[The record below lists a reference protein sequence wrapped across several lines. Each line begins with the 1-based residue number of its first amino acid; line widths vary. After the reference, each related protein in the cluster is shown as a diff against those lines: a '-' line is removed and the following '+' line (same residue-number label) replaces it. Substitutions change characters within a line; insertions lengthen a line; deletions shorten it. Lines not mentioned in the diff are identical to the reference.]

1 MLGVYQGCQRFAC
14 CCEATPLGCFATA
27 RTHRKEKICDN
38 ISKKDFICA
47 KQTGQLPSFLPDW
60 TTNACM
66 ALALPRRGVLAVVGV
81 RFAQKR
87 GLLLFN
93 NFRFFFTLT
102 STSFVFSF
110 SRLELQKLYLEKS
123 EREAATLLNT
133 TKSAACLA
141 TGFTA
146 LVNLLD
152 VCKLIAALLPSS
164 DTLTLPPNNSLG
176 DVKMLEDVSQGDTE
190 VDTQGDI
197 KRKQ

>member
-1 MLGVYQGCQRFAC
+1 M
-14 CCEATPLGCFATA
+14 P
-27 RTHRKEKICDN
+27 K
-38 ISKKDFICA
+38 
-47 KQTGQLPSFLPDW
+47 
-60 TTNACM
+60 
-66 ALALPRRGVLAVVGV
+66 
-81 RFAQKR
+81 KR

-93 NFRFFFTLT
+93 NFRLFFTLT

-146 LVNLLD
+146 LFNLLD
-152 VCKLIAALLPSS
+152 VRKLIAALLPSS